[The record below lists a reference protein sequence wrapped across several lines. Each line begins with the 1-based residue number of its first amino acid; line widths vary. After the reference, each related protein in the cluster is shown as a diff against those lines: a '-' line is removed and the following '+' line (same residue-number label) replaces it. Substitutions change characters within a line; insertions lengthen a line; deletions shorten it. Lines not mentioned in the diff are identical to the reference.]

1 MMVLRRQA
9 PRVAQAYTL
18 TEMLVVLV
26 IVGLLAAVVGPR
38 LFGRLDDAKI
48 RTARL
53 QMTNLAASVDLYRLD
68 MGRLPSTEAGLRVL
82 VERPADDPNW
92 LGPYLAR
99 EALPLDPWGREY
111 VLESDAEGGQFRI
124 VSYGSD
130 GQPGGAGSATDII
143 VGADNIAGGGTGEAT
158 APAQ

>member
-1 MMVLRRQA
+1 
-9 PRVAQAYTL
+9 
-18 TEMLVVLV
+18 MLVVLV

-38 LFGRLDDAKI
+38 LFGRLDDAKV

-53 QMTNLAASVDLYRLD
+53 QMTSLQASVDLYRLD
-68 MGRLPSTEAGLRVL
+68 IGRLPTSEEGLRVL
-82 VERPADDPNW
+82 VERPADEPNW

-111 VLESDAEGGQFRI
+111 VLDADAERGQFRI

-130 GQPGGAGSATDII
+130 GQPGGAGNAADISVGVQGAAAGSVASA
-143 VGADNIAGGGTGEAT
+143 APEA
-158 APAQ
+158 PPQ